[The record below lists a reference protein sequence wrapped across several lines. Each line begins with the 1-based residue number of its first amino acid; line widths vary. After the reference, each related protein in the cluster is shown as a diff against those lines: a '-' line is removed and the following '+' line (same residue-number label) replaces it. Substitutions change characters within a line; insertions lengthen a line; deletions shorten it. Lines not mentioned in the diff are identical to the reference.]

1 MIYKLA
7 NPKDVDKIYGI
18 DEPTRNTLIKY
29 TKILSEEYG
38 EERDVDNDYG
48 GYVLYV
54 PLGTNTDDL
63 KDVFDYTEYGAECVE
78 FIENSKPVMCVIVY
92 VTSCDYGVVIVISPN
107 DMPDE
112 MKGYF
117 DDTAEE
123 ICPYCD
129 HVNKFLPIE
138 AKVKESGKKVVVCKG
153 CGKEILACTLCED
166 YGIGCG
172 TCNNTQEVS
181 V

>member
-7 NPKDVDKIYGI
+7 NPKDVDKILGI
-18 DEPTRNTLIKY
+18 DEPTRNTLLKY

-54 PLGTNTDDL
+54 PLGTPHQDL
-63 KDVFDYTEYGAECVE
+63 KDIFDYTGYCAECVE
-78 FIENSKPVMCVIVY
+78 YIEHSCPTMCVAVY

-112 MKGYF
+112 MKEYL
-117 DDTAEE
+117 DEEAEE
-123 ICPYCD
+123 VCPHCD
-129 HVNKFLPIE
+129 YVNTF
-138 AKVKESGKKVVVCKG
+138 KVSETKVNTSGKKTIVCKD
-153 CGKEILACTLCED
+153 CGKEILTCTLCED
-166 YGIGCG
+166 YGVGCG
-172 TCNNTQEVS
+172 TCNNA
-181 V
+181 

>member
-18 DEPTRNTLIKY
+18 DEPTRKTLLNY

-38 EERDVDNDYG
+38 EDRDVDNDYG

-54 PLGTNTDDL
+54 PLGTPTDEL
-63 KDVFDYTEYGAECVE
+63 KDIFDYTECCAEYVE
-78 FIENSKPVMCVIVY
+78 YIEHSNPAMCVAVY

-112 MKGYF
+112 MKEYL
-117 DDTAEE
+117 DEEAEE

-129 HVNKFLPIE
+129 YVNTFKVSE
-138 AKVKESGKKVVVCKG
+138 AKVNTSGKKTIVCRD
-153 CGKEILACTLCED
+153 CGKEILACTLCEH
-166 YGIGCG
+166 CG
-172 TCNNTQEVS
+172 TDCGMCNNG
-181 V
+181 